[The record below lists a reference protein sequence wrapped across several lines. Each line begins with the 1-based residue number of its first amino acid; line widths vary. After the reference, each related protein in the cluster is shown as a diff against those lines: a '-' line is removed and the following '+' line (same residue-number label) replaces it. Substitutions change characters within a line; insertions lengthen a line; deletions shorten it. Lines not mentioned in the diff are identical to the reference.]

1 MQRKWIYA
9 YDVIWTSTRP
19 DWKENVEFEE
29 EMPTKFFNENGLH
42 HCENFSHNYCL
53 HQLSWKNYKK
63 SELEQGKVSDETN
76 QPEKYIPFE
85 KIFLTCYLYLFYV
98 SFD

>member
-1 MQRKWIYA
+1 M
-9 YDVIWTSTRP
+9 
-19 DWKENVEFEE
+19 
-29 EMPTKFFNENGLH
+29 
-42 HCENFSHNYCL
+42 
-53 HQLSWKNYKK
+53 

-98 SFD
+98 SFDQLQNRLRK